1 MDSVPFW
8 LLYPWM
14 KRTGREATVTDVVL
28 LAEYAL
34 GVVPDT
40 AEKDT
45 TLLPNVHVIPPVG
58 PVGPTLPIEP
68 TGPTAPADP

>member
-1 MDSVPFW
+1 
-8 LLYPWM
+8 M

-34 GVVPDT
+34 GVVPAT
-40 AEKDT
+40 AEKVI
-45 TLLPNVHVIPPVG
+45 TLLPSVHIIPPVG
-58 PVGPTLPIEP
+58 PVGPTFPIDP